1 LFNLTGII
9 LKKLGGDEMRKVKIT
24 KEEVL
29 EYHSKGRPGKL
40 EIIVTKPYS
49 RQRDLSIAYSPGVA
63 YACEEIHA
71 NPELAYEYT
80 MKGNFVAVISN
91 GTAVLGL
98 GNIGALAGKPVMEG
112 KCLLFKA
119 LADVDAIDLEVNT
132 QDPDE
137 FITVVKNLEPTFGG
151 INLEDIK
158 APECFYIEEKLKEL
172 LNIPVFHDDQ
182 HGTAIITTAGI
193 INALLLVNKKPEDVR
208 VVINGAGASGIA
220 CAKMLLTI
228 GIKKENMILC
238 DSSGVIY
245 KGRTKGMNPY
255 KEEFAT
261 DLPVRT
267 LEEAVEG
274 ADILIGMSVKGAFTK
289 DMIKKMASNPII
301 FACANPDPEIFPEEV
316 FEVRKDAI
324 VATGRSDYPNQVN
337 NVLGFPFIFR
347 GALDV
352 RAKTINEE
360 MKRAAALALAE
371 LAREEVP
378 ESVLRAYGL
387 EKLEFGRDYI
397 IPKPLDPRVPLWVAP
412 AVAKAA
418 MESGVARKP
427 INDFEE
433 YKIQLER
440 KLRGKAGEVIR
451 RIINEARKAPKK
463 IVFVE
468 GYDKEIIR
476 ASHTIKE
483 EGIGEVILIG
493 NLEHIKRSMEEV
505 GLDISNEVKIIDPLN
520 FDKKEKYAEILYEL
534 RKRKG
539 VTKEEAKRLVEFD
552 PETLAA
558 LMVYTGDA
566 DVLIAGRN
574 RHYPDALSPIL
585 RVIKPKPGI
594 KVASG
599 VYMVIAKDEVFF
611 FADTTV
617 NILPTAEEL
626 AEIAICTADTARK
639 FGVEPKVA
647 MLSFSN
653 FGSVKHPEAIK
664 VAEAVKI
671 VKKRRPDIIIDG
683 EMQADTALDPEI
695 LVNTYPFSSLK
706 ERANVLIFP
715 SLNAGNIA
723 YKICAKI
730 GNATVIGPIL
740 QGLSKS
746 VHVLQRGSNSREIF
760 HLAAVAVAKAEMLK
774 YDVFKDDEGISLP

>member
-1 LFNLTGII
+1 M
-9 LKKLGGDEMRKVKIT
+9 KKPKIT

-29 EYHSKGRPGKL
+29 EYHSSGRKGKL
-40 EIIVTKPYS
+40 EIVVTKPYS

-63 YACEEIHA
+63 WVCEEIHRD
-71 NPELAYEYT
+71 PELAYEYT
-80 MKGNFVAVISN
+80 VKGNLVAVISN

-98 GNIGALAGKPVMEG
+98 GNIGAIAGKPVMEG

-132 QDPDE
+132 TDPDE

-158 APECFYIEEKLKEL
+158 APECFYIEEKLKETMQ
-172 LNIPVFHDDQ
+172 IPVFHDDQ

-193 INALLLVNKKPEDVR
+193 INALELTGKRPENVK

-228 GIKKENMILC
+228 GIKKENLILC
-238 DSSGVIY
+238 DSQGVIY

-261 DLPVRT
+261 DLACRT

-274 ADILIGMSVKGAFTK
+274 ADILIGLSVKGAFTK
-289 DMIKKMASNPII
+289 EMIKKLAPDPII
-301 FACANPDPEIFPEEV
+301 FACANPDPEIMPEEV
-316 FEVRKDAI
+316 YEVRKDAI

-352 RAKTINEE
+352 RARAINEE
-360 MKRAAALALAE
+360 MKKAAAIALAN
-371 LAREEVP
+371 LAKEEVP

-387 EKLEFGRDYI
+387 ERLEFSRDYI

-418 MESGVARKP
+418 METGVARKP
-427 INDFEE
+427 IQDFEE
-433 YKIQLER
+433 YKIQLEKR
-440 KLRGKAGEVIR
+440 LKGKAGEVIR

-476 ASHTIKE
+476 ASHTVKE

-493 NLEHIKRSMEEV
+493 NPEHIKKTMQEV
-505 GLDISNEVKIIDPLN
+505 GLDISQDVTIIDPLN
-520 FDKKEKYAEILYEL
+520 FDKKEEYAKLLYEI
-534 RKRKG
+534 RNRKG
-539 VTKEEAKRLVEFD
+539 VTLEEARRLVEFD

-558 LMVYTGDA
+558 LMVYKGDA

-574 RHYPDALSPIL
+574 RHYPDALAPIL
-585 RVIKPKPGI
+585 RIIKTRPGI
-594 KVASG
+594 KTASG
-599 VYMVIAKDEVFF
+599 VYMVISKDDIFF

-617 NILPTAEEL
+617 NINPTAEDL
-626 AEIAICTADTARK
+626 AEIAICTADTAKK
-639 FGVEPKVA
+639 FGVEPRVA

-653 FGSVKHPEAIK
+653 FGSVKHPEALK

-671 VKKRRPDIIIDG
+671 VKEKRPDIVIDG

-695 LVNTYPFSSLK
+695 LISTYPFSSLK

-715 SLNAGNIA
+715 SLDAGNIA
-723 YKICAKI
+723 YKICAKL
-730 GNATVIGPIL
+730 GFATVIGPIL

-746 VHVLQRGSNSREIF
+746 VHVLQRGSNSTEIF
-760 HLAAVAVAKAEMLK
+760 NLTAVAVAKAELLK
-774 YDVFKDDEGISLP
+774 YEVFKSYEVQELP